1 MAQAKPLPL
10 TAKDVALMLRSGYS
24 VSTVTQELSRRH
36 FVDNIDE
43 AKEKLLTQVGATADL
58 VSALKAG
65 TYAVPVEDIARAKAE
80 LAAEAERK
88 TIAAAEAR
96 QFNTLYQAQL
106 AKERAD
112 AQFTTGRADAMA
124 RLLKGCLVRS
134 HNGGLVPADDESFA
148 KKKLIA
154 FYFSAH
160 WCGPCRK
167 FTPQL
172 VEYYNRVVAQHPEFE
187 IVFYS
192 FDKTPDAMEGYMRDM
207 QMPWPAIDY
216 QKLTEK
222 QVVTQKAGDAIPS
235 LVLVDATGK
244 VLSTAYVD
252 GKRIGPANVLA
263 DLDAIFAGGRVAE
276 AH

>member
-1 MAQAKPLPL
+1 
-10 TAKDVALMLRSGYS
+10 MLRSGYS
-24 VSTVTQELSRRH
+24 AITVTQELSKRH

-43 AKEKLLTQVGATADL
+43 AKEKLLTQAGATADL

-65 TYAVPVEDIARAKAE
+65 TYAVPAEEVASAKAE

-88 TIAAAEAR
+88 TIAAAEAKK
-96 QFNTLYQAQL
+96 FNTLYQAQL
-106 AKERAD
+106 AKERAT
-112 AQFTTGRADAMA
+112 AQITSAKADAISQF
-124 RLLKGCLVRS
+124 LKGSLVRS
-134 HNGGLVPADDESFA
+134 RNGSVVPADEEAFA
-148 KKKLIA
+148 HKKLIV

-172 VEYYNRVVAQHPEFE
+172 VEYYNRVIAQHPEFE

-192 FDKTPDAMEGYMRDM
+192 FDKTAAAMEGYMHDM
-207 QMPWPAIDY
+207 NMPWPAVDY
-216 QKLTEK
+216 QKLAEK
-222 QVVTQKAGDAIPS
+222 AQLKSQAGDGIPS

-244 VLSTAYVD
+244 VLSTTYVD
-252 GKRIGPANVLA
+252 GKFLGPGKVLA
-263 DLDAIFAGGRVAE
+263 DLDAIFAGRSVAQ